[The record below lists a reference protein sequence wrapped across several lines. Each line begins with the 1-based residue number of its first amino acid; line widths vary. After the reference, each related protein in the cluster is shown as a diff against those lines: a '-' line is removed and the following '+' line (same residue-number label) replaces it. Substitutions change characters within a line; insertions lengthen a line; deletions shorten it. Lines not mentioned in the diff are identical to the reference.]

1 MGTLFSTVHY
11 TLHKMKFLP
20 VILFVFLVIAGYHA
34 SSLDSLKNVNGVQV
48 ICGKQCEKINKM
60 FKKKFEKVC
69 PKQVCEDEKKKD
81 KIFKKH
87 GCEEPC
93 VKTFAGEEEH
103 DHDHENEEGNGEN
116 GAGLLTGSVLTILIA
131 QFL

>member
-1 MGTLFSTVHY
+1 MGTLFSPVHY

-69 PKQVCEDEKKKD
+69 PNQVCDDEKKKD
-81 KIFKKH
+81 KIFKQFDDKIEKIFKKH

-93 VKTFAGEEEH
+93 VKTFAGEEE
-103 DHDHENEEGNGEN
+103 ERKRGRRRRK
-116 GAGLLTGSVLTILIA
+116 SRKRRRRK
-131 QFL
+131 